1 MPEQTIQFGEFE
13 LAPASYE
20 LRRWQK
26 PVKIEKIPMELLI
39 FLATRQ
45 GRLVTRKEIIEHIG
59 GADVFLDT
67 EHAINTAIRK
77 IRLALGDDAE
87 QPRFVQTVVGKGYRF
102 AAVIQ
107 ETASNSESERETVE
121 LRSAAGRQTASQ
133 VLAVSVRTEQVSR
146 PPFAAPRRRGRVGLS
161 LAVVSVAVSGALIWI
176 SLRPFSTKGTAPI
189 RSIAVL
195 PLDNLSGDPSQ
206 DYLAD
211 GLTDELITHLAKLG
225 SLKVISRTSVMQYKG
240 TRKPL
245 PEIARELNVDGIV
258 EGSVVRSGNDVRVT
272 VQLISVANDRHLWAE
287 DYQRELGDLI
297 GLQRQIARTIA
308 QEVAVN
314 LDTEQKAYFERAAP
328 HDPKL
333 NEAYLRGLFFWEKRT
348 DADLRRAI
356 ENFKLAIS
364 RDSGFAPAYAG
375 VANSYNLLWYLGF
388 MKADE
393 AVPQARAALE
403 KALIL
408 DPLSPEAHVGL
419 AYLKHH
425 YDWDWAGAE
434 LEHRR
439 AIELRPGYSLAH
451 QWYGYYLL
459 SVRRLDEALAERE
472 LSRELDPLSVFKT
485 LRVAD
490 AYVQKRDDAHAT
502 FWLQR
507 AMELNPAD
515 GAPHYALSRL
525 METEGRAADAALQWR
540 SGLQLDGDAKDL
552 AMFDKTIAQSG
563 FPTARRA
570 IVEKLLRETTAKAKT
585 SYVSPGTFVEL
596 YLQMGDKENALRWLD
611 EAFAEHSSFLV
622 QIGGDPTYDNLRG
635 EARFRAM
642 LQRMGV
648 PGAR

>member
-1 MPEQTIQFGEFE
+1 MPEETIRFGEFE

-20 LRRWQK
+20 LRRRQQ

-39 FLATRQ
+39 FLASRQ
-45 GRLVTRKEIIEHIG
+45 GRLVTRKEIVEQIWG
-59 GADVFLDT
+59 TDVFLDT
-67 EHAINTAIRK
+67 EHAVNTAIRK

-87 QPRFVQTVVGKGYRF
+87 QPRFVRTVVGKGYRF

-107 ETASNSESERETVE
+107 ETPSNGKGESDELKSVAERETAPRVP
-121 LRSAAGRQTASQ
+121 AAPARNEQISTPSLAASRRKT
-133 VLAVSVRTEQVSR
+133 VRLSLAAVSVA
-146 PPFAAPRRRGRVGLS
+146 FC
-161 LAVVSVAVSGALIWI
+161 GALLWI
-176 SLRPFSTKGTAPI
+176 FLQYFSTKTPASI

-195 PLDNLSGDPSQ
+195 PLDNLSGDPGQ

-211 GLTDELITHLAKLG
+211 SLTDELITHLAKLS

-240 TRKPL
+240 THKPL
-245 PEIARELNVDGIV
+245 PEIARALNVDGIV

-272 VQLISVANDRHLWAE
+272 VQLIRAANDQHLWAE
-287 DYQRELGDLI
+287 EYQRELGDLI

-308 QEVAVN
+308 QQVSVN
-314 LDTEQKAYFERAAP
+314 LDPEQKAYFEREAP
-328 HDPKL
+328 RDAKL

-348 DADLRRAI
+348 DADLRKAI
-356 ENFKLAIS
+356 ENFNVAIS

-375 VANSYNLLWYLGF
+375 LANSYNLLWYLGF

-393 AVPQARAALE
+393 AVPQARAAVE
-403 KALIL
+403 KALVL

-459 SVRRLDEALAERE
+459 SVGRLDEALAERE
-472 LSRELDPLSVFKT
+472 LARELDPLSVFKT
-485 LRVAD
+485 LLVGD
-490 AYVQKRDDAHAT
+490 AYVQKHDDAHAKLW
-502 FWLQR
+502 FQR

-515 GAPHYALSRL
+515 GVPHFALSRL
-525 METEGRAADAALQWR
+525 METEGRATDAALQWR
-540 SGLQLDGDAKDL
+540 IGLQLNRDAKEL
-552 AMFDKTIAQSG
+552 AIFDKIIAKSG
-563 FPTARRA
+563 FPAARRA
-570 IVEKLLRETTAKAKT
+570 IVEKLLNETTAKAKT
-585 SYVSPGTFVEL
+585 SYVSPRNFVEL
-596 YLQMGDKENALRWLD
+596 YLQMGDRENALRWLD
-611 EAFAEHSSFLV
+611 AAFVEHSSFLV
-622 QIGGDPTYDNLRG
+622 QIGGDPTYNDLRG
-635 EARFRAM
+635 DARFNAM
-642 LQRMGV
+642 LQRMGL

>member
-20 LRRWQK
+20 LRRLQK

-39 FLATRQ
+39 FLATQQ
-45 GRLVTRKEIIEHIG
+45 GRLVTRKEIIEQIW

-77 IRLALGDDAE
+77 IRLTLGDDAD

-107 ETASNSESERETVE
+107 ETASNGETKREAVELKSTAGRET
-121 LRSAAGRQTASQ
+121 AAS
-133 VLAVSVRTEQVSR
+133 VSAVSAPTEEVSTF
-146 PPFAAPRRRGRVGLS
+146 PLAAPRRRGRVGLW
-161 LAVVSVAVSGALIWI
+161 LAIVTVGVSAALLWI
-176 SLRPFSTKGTAPI
+176 FLRPFSTKDTAPI

-195 PLDNLSGDPSQ
+195 PLDNLSGDPGQ

-211 GLTDELITHLAKLG
+211 GLTDELITHLANLG
-225 SLKVISRTSVMQYKG
+225 SLKVISRTSVMRYKG
-240 TRKPL
+240 THKPL
-245 PEIARELNVDGIV
+245 SEIARELNVDGIV

-272 VQLISVANDRHLWAE
+272 VQLIRVANDRHLWAE

-308 QEVAVN
+308 HEVAVH
-314 LDTEQKAYFERAAP
+314 LDTEQKAYFEREAP
-328 HDPKL
+328 HDPQL

-356 ENFKLAIS
+356 DNFKLAIS

-393 AVPQARAALE
+393 AVPQARTAVE

-459 SVRRLDEALAERE
+459 SVGRVDEALAERE
-472 LSRELDPLSVFKT
+472 LARELDPLSVFKT
-485 LRVAD
+485 IRVAD
-490 AYVQKRDDAHAT
+490 VYVQKRDDAHAT

-507 AMELNPAD
+507 AMELNPSD
-515 GAPHYALSRL
+515 PAPHYALSRL
-525 METEGRAADAALQWR
+525 METEGRAAEAALQWR
-540 SGLQLDGDAKDL
+540 DGLQLQGDAKNL

-563 FPTARRA
+563 FPAGRRA
-570 IVEKLLRETTAKAKT
+570 IVEKLLGETTAKAKT
-585 SYVSPGTFVEL
+585 SYVSPRNFVEL
-596 YLQMGDKENALRWLD
+596 YLQMGDRENALRCLD
-611 EAFAEHSSFLV
+611 EAFTEHSSFLV
-622 QIGGDPTYDNLRG
+622 QIGGDPTYNSLRG

-642 LQRMGV
+642 LRRMGV